1 MKKIIFAALWFL
13 SFSLTAAAYNTY
25 APNSWDTV
33 KKEAW
38 DYQAVYDLCEKGCA
52 PGYDV
57 NFFNRGSLTR
67 YELASVLKDILEAEK
82 RGSTLTDEERKKLA
96 RLKKEYIRELDAL
109 GYSDE
114 KKEPVIEIRE
124 VLTHKR

>member
-38 DYQAVYDLCEKGCA
+38 DYQAAYDLCEKG
-52 PGYDV
+52 D
-57 NFFNRGSLTR
+57 RK
-67 YELASVLKDILEAEK
+67 SV
-82 RGSTLTDEERKKLA
+82 
-96 RLKKEYIRELDAL
+96 
-109 GYSDE
+109 
-114 KKEPVIEIRE
+114 V
-124 VLTHKR
+124 

>member
-38 DYQAVYDLCEKGCA
+38 DYQAVYDLCEKVA
-52 PGYDV
+52 H
-57 NFFNRGSLTR
+57 R
-67 YELASVLKDILEAEK
+67 AMM
-82 RGSTLTDEERKKLA
+82 
-96 RLKKEYIRELDAL
+96 
-109 GYSDE
+109 
-114 KKEPVIEIRE
+114 
-124 VLTHKR
+124 

>member
-1 MKKIIFAALWFL
+1 MKKIIFAALCFL

-82 RGSTLTDEERKKLA
+82 RAVPLQTKRGRNL
-96 RLKKEYIRELDAL
+96 
-109 GYSDE
+109 
-114 KKEPVIEIRE
+114 PV
-124 VLTHKR
+124 

>member
-1 MKKIIFAALWFL
+1 MTYEKNNLCGTL
-13 SFSLTAAAYNTY
+13 SPSFSLTAAAYNTY

-38 DYQAVYDLCEKGCA
+38 DYQAVYDLCEKGRA

-67 YELASVLKDILEAEK
+67 Y
-82 RGSTLTDEERKKLA
+82 
-96 RLKKEYIRELDAL
+96 
-109 GYSDE
+109 
-114 KKEPVIEIRE
+114 
-124 VLTHKR
+124 

>member
-1 MKKIIFAALWFL
+1 MTYEKNHLCGTL
-13 SFSLTAAAYNTY
+13 SPSFSLTAAAYNAY

-38 DYQAVYDLCEKGCA
+38 DYQAVYDLCEKGRA

-82 RGSTLTDEERKKLA
+82 KGSTLTDEERKKLA

-114 KKEPVIEIRE
+114 KERA
-124 VLTHKR
+124 RY